1 MKLSLRRLVLGS
13 IALPAVMGLASVTLA
28 ACSSDD
34 EAPSEVNSDAIAWVS
49 PTTDALVMVGQAVQL
64 TVRVTDPAAKRV
76 RFVVDGKD
84 LEACDVSGGPS
95 ECKRDDLFR
104 VTTKFD
110 DAGAHTL
117 EAFVQVTEGEK
128 KATLVIHVK
137 AAGDG
142 PDGPSVAD
150 GGATDGA
157 TKDGSPGDGGTTT
170 PPAKNRGFLDPDR
183 PSHNVFGG
191 VAWSVAGQ
199 RVTVVTPPAGS
210 VTAIANCMKT
220 YGPSIVKWADTYKV
234 SRGSVIATAMT
245 ESNCTNPAG
254 SSDGLSSGPMQVTG
268 STCASV
274 VTGYSSAACKTKMYT
289 DPDFSFMVGTKY
301 MGSTYQK
308 NQHGN
313 DPPKIA
319 AAYNA
324 GSIRSSTANRWHM
337 VVTGNHVDRFVGAY
351 NAYRD
356 WEATTGVQKAAMAA
370 EVDTFAEQRFA
381 GENVA
386 TFGSLPA
393 SAAEGQVYF
402 VGNWAKRDGAFV
414 TFRRGRWETN

>member
-13 IALPAVMGLASVTLA
+13 IAIPMAVACTTLV
-28 ACSSDD
+28 ACSGDD
-34 EAPSEVNSDAIAWVS
+34 EATSEVNSDAIAWVS
-49 PTTDALVMVGQAVQL
+49 PTTDALVTVGEGVQL

-84 LEACDVSGGPS
+84 LQTCDVTAGPN

-104 VTTKFD
+104 VSTKFEA
-110 DAGAHTL
+110 AGAHTL
-117 EAFVQVTEGEK
+117 EAFVPVVEGEK

-137 AAGDG
+137 AATSSDG
-142 PDGPSVAD
+142 PDGPGD

-157 TKDGSPGDGGTTT
+157 TKDGATGDGGTTT
-170 PPAKNRGFLDPDR
+170 PPPPANRGFLDPDR
-183 PSHNVFGG
+183 PAHNVFGG
-191 VAWSVAGQ
+191 VSWSVAGQ

-210 VTAIANCMKT
+210 VTAVANCMKT
-220 YGPSIVKWADTYKV
+220 YGASIRKWADMVKV
-234 SRGSVIATAMT
+234 SRASVVATAIT

-274 VTGYSSAACKTKMYT
+274 VTGYTSAACKTKMYT
-289 DPDFSFMVGTKY
+289 DPDFSFQVGVKY
-301 MGSTYQK
+301 MGSSYQK

-324 GSIRSSTANRWHM
+324 GSIRQSTANRWHM
-337 VVTGNHVDRFVGAY
+337 IVTGNHIERFVGAY

-356 WEATTGVQKAAMAA
+356 WEAMNGVQKLAMDD
-370 EVDTFAEQRFA
+370 EVSTFAAPRFA

-386 TFGSLPA
+386 RFEDLPV
-393 SAAEGQVYF
+393 SAVEGQVVF
-402 VGNWAKRDGAFV
+402 VGDWNKRDGAFV